1 MMTSE
6 KYKRPLN
13 QREADRCEQAEEPV
27 CKCRCGGA
35 KHGAKR
41 VPAGSPAAA
50 FATLPPDDPHYIP
63 LPKKRMSRS
72 EVRAEIER
80 MRFENGGDA

>member
-1 MMTSE
+1 VTRE
-6 KYKRPLN
+6 YVRPLN
-13 QREADRCEQAEEPV
+13 RREADRCEQAKEPV

-41 VPAGSPAAA
+41 IPAGSPASA
-50 FATLPPDDPHYIP
+50 FATLPEDDPHFIP
-63 LPKKRMSRS
+63 LPKKRMSRA

-80 MRFENGGDA
+80 LSLERGATP